1 MDSQDNK
8 FNYKIILAAFVAV
21 IMAILIAF
29 YYSYAQSNDQIDFLE
44 QEKEILVKD
53 LTIMKADV
61 ARLSAKSEMNDIELK
76 DSRYKVQELLDSVGR
91 LNFTVQKLREFKTEL
106 RRLES
111 KNDSLLLKNNFLR
124 YNNMLLT
131 DKYDE
136 SRKQIE
142 NLRANSNSLAEAEA
156 LQRRKILELNQKLK
170 TKSYLKMVG
179 SEGSGFRL
187 VRNTKPIKTNK
198 ASIIKKLRGCVTILA
213 DKSEADNQKV
223 IYLQFLDPNK
233 QIVEDNANTI
243 TVNGNVYSKRVEF
256 IFTGLEQQICEAI
269 TIPEGSL
276 MEGNYTL
283 NVFED
288 ERLITSSEFELK

>member
-21 IMAILIAF
+21 IIALLIAF
-29 YYSYAQSNDQIDFLE
+29 YYSYAQSNAQISFLE
-44 QEKEILVKD
+44 DEKAILIKD

-61 ARLSAKSEMNDIELK
+61 DRLAAKSEMNEIELQ
-76 DSRYKVQELLDSVGR
+76 D
-91 LNFTVQKLREFKTEL
+91 FTVQKLREFKTEL

-142 NLRANSNSLAEAEA
+142 QLRANSNSLAEAEA
-156 LQRRKILELNQKLK
+156 LQRRKILELNQRLK
-170 TKSYLKMVG
+170 TKSYLKMANA
-179 SEGSGFRL
+179 EGSGFRL
-187 VRNTKPIKTNK
+187 IRNTKPTKTNK
-198 ASIIKKLRGCVTILA
+198 ASIIEKLRGCVTILA
-213 DKSEADNQKV
+213 DESEANNEKI

-233 QIVEDNANTI
+233 QIIEDNANTI

-256 IFTGLEQQICEAI
+256 IFTGIDTYVCESI

-288 ERLITSSEFELK
+288 ERLITSSEFQLK